1 MYLIGRWFAKQ
12 TFLEKASLKKQ
23 KLVYLCKISREKW
36 KLNLI
41 REKNLFWSIKPMLKK
56 KKKIKKFSFYLK
68 LKVQKKQQV
77 NITKR
82 KRWVGER
89 QPLI

>member
-1 MYLIGRWFAKQ
+1 
-12 TFLEKASLKKQ
+12 
-23 KLVYLCKISREKW
+23 
-36 KLNLI
+36 
-41 REKNLFWSIKPMLKK
+41 MLKK
-56 KKKIKKFSFYLK
+56 KKNKIKKFSFYLK
-68 LKVQKKQQV
+68 IKVQKKQQV

>member
-1 MYLIGRWFAKQ
+1 MQNFTRKM
-12 TFLEKASLKKQ
+12 
-23 KLVYLCKISREKW
+23 

-41 REKNLFWSIKPMLKK
+41 KEFILVNRVHAQKNFHLVLFKTQSRM
-56 KKKIKKFSFYLK
+56 
-68 LKVQKKQQV
+68 KQQV